1 MAPSSLRI
9 EPGRPVAGIRL
20 GYPCENLTLPA
31 STNHTLRLASL
42 NPERVQQ
49 RVADNLRDMAR
60 ILTWNAEHGIG
71 LFRVGQ
77 HLIPFA
83 SHPEFPYDWEA
94 EHGKTLADLGALAR
108 RTGQRL
114 SMHPGQYIN
123 PGSPDARVVARSLAE
138 LHYSARLLRQLQA
151 DDGVIVLHL
160 GGVYGDRAGARRR
173 FIEALRGET
182 EILAFLAL
190 EHDERLWAFPD
201 VLDIAA
207 VLGVP
212 VVVDTLHH
220 ALHPGGVSL
229 AQALDLAFPTW
240 RGRGRPKVHLSSQDE
255 TKQAGAHAF
264 AIRQEDVQI
273 LLAAL
278 PSPDVDI
285 MVEAKGKEQ
294 AVLALFPQMN
304 RARTDLLS
312 DLSFIPSIGPNRRR

>member
-1 MAPSSLRI
+1 MALSPVRV
-9 EPGRPVAGIRL
+9 EPGRPGAGMRL

-42 NPERVQQ
+42 EPERIRQ

-83 SHPEFPYDWEA
+83 SHPDFPYDWEA
-94 EHGKTLADLGALAR
+94 EHGEALAELGRLAR

-114 SMHPGQYIN
+114 SMHPGQYVH
-123 PGSPDARVVARSLAE
+123 PGSPDPQVVARSLAE
-138 LHYSARLLRQLQA
+138 LRYSARLLRRLQA
-151 DDGVIVLHL
+151 DDGVLILHL
-160 GGVYGDRAGARRR
+160 GGVYGDRAAARRR
-173 FIEALRGET
+173 FVEALRGET

-201 VLDIAA
+201 VLDTAA

-255 TKQAGAHAF
+255 TKQPGAHAF
-264 AIRQEDVQI
+264 AIRPEDAQT

-278 PSPDVDI
+278 PSSEVDI
-285 MVEAKGKEQ
+285 MVEAKGKER
-294 AVLALFPQMN
+294 AVLALLTGVDDG
-304 RARTDLLS
+304 RW
-312 DLSFIPSIGPNRRR
+312 PSSIVYRPTR